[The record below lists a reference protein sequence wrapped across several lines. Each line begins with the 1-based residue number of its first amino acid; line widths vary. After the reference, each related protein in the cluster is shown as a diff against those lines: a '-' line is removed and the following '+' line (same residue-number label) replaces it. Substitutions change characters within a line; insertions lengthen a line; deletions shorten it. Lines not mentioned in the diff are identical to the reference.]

1 MPINAGMMT
10 SNTPEWGT
18 PQWLFDELD
27 AEFHFDLD
35 PCCTHENA
43 KCAKHFT
50 KEEDG
55 LNQEWGGYRVYCNP
69 PYGRE
74 IAKWVKKAHD
84 SQCLTVMLLPART
97 DTSWFHD
104 YIYHKAEIRFLKG
117 RLYFNDGAGRAPF
130 PSMVVIFR
138 NERKENKQWKQMSLN
153 V

>member
-117 RLYFNDGAGRAPF
+117 RLYFNDGCGRAPF

>member
-27 AEFHFDLD
+27 AEFHFNLD

-55 LNQEWGGYRVYCNP
+55 LNQEWGWVPRLLQSTLRQRD
-69 PYGRE
+69 RE
-74 IAKWVKKAHD
+74 MGKEGTRQ
-84 SQCLTVMLLPART
+84 SMLDGDAPART
-97 DTSWFHD
+97 DG
-104 YIYHKAEIRFLKG
+104 YIVVS
-117 RLYFNDGAGRAPF
+117 RLHL
-130 PSMVVIFR
+130 S
-138 NERKENKQWKQMSLN
+138 QS
-153 V
+153 

>member
-10 SNTPEWGT
+10 SKTPEWGT

-50 KEEDG
+50 KAEDG

-117 RLYFNDGAGRAPF
+117 RLCFNDGCGRAPF

-138 NERKENKQWKQMSLN
+138 NNTKEGI
-153 V
+153 

>member
-55 LNQEWGGYRVYCNP
+55 LNQEWGGTAFTAIHP
-69 PYGRE
+69 
-74 IAKWVKKAHD
+74 
-84 SQCLTVMLLPART
+84 T
-97 DTSWFHD
+97 
-104 YIYHKAEIRFLKG
+104 
-117 RLYFNDGAGRAPF
+117 AGRSRSGLRRHTTVSA
-130 PSMVVIFR
+130 
-138 NERKENKQWKQMSLN
+138 
-153 V
+153 

>member
-1 MPINAGMMT
+1 MPITTGMMT
-10 SNTPEWGT
+10 SNTPEWAT

-50 KEEDG
+50 KAEDG
-55 LNQEWGGYRVYCNP
+55 LKQDWTGHRVFCNP

-74 IAKWVKKAHD
+74 ISKWVKKAHD

-97 DTSWFHD
+97 DTEWFHK
-104 YIYHKAEIRFLKG
+104 YIYIYIYAEIRFLKG
-117 RLYFNDGAGRAPF
+117 RLHFNDGAGRAPF

-138 NERKENKQWKQMSLN
+138 NERKEGI
-153 V
+153 

>member
-50 KEEDG
+50 KAEDG
-55 LNQEWGGYRVYCNP
+55 LNQEWGG
-69 PYGRE
+69 G
-74 IAKWVKKAHD
+74 IAFTAIHPTEER
-84 SQCLTVMLLPART
+84 SQ
-97 DTSWFHD
+97 S
-104 YIYHKAEIRFLKG
+104 G
-117 RLYFNDGAGRAPF
+117 
-130 PSMVVIFR
+130 
-138 NERKENKQWKQMSLN
+138 
-153 V
+153 